1 MTDKRLR
8 IPQALVN
15 DVITAKETLR
25 SQEDMGKLA
34 PDVALTRLQAELVSN
49 VYPLF
54 EALAKQGLRQAQLL
68 VELDGVVDELTEQE
82 DSFLHDEDAGVL
94 AAALAAAEEIV
105 KHVQPLLLGQPIDD
119 LVKKKIGDA
128 IAVFQQAIPVAT
140 EVLQNATADEEDEE
154 AEDTEDDAASEE
166 DENA

>member
-15 DVITAKETLR
+15 DVITAKEALR
-25 SQEDMGKLA
+25 AKDLSESA
-34 PDVALTRLQAELVSN
+34 ASAALQTELVSN

-54 EALAKQGLRQAQLL
+54 EAIAKQSLRQAQLL

-105 KHVQPLLLGQPIDD
+105 KHVQPLLIGQSIDD

-128 IAVFQQAIPVAT
+128 IAVFQHTIPAAT

-154 AEDTEDDAASEE
+154 ADESEDAASEE